1 MKTNKYLVAVT
12 LGDTVVAL
20 EYSVD
25 LSDLRAI
32 KLKYTKE
39 KGLAGCEFSI
49 IVLPR
54 NEKDSK
60 EPPRKLSRNGKPQN
74 RVLCKDTGEIY
85 KSVTACSMVTGIPE
99 KSIYESVRRGV
110 RAYGHWFDLLPPA
123 EPKSKGNGNEKS
135 E

>member
-1 MKTNKYLVAVT
+1 MKANRYLIAVT
-12 LGDTVVAL
+12 LNDTVVAL
-20 EYSVD
+20 EYSAD

-54 NEKDSK
+54 YENEEKK
-60 EPPRKLSRNGKPQN
+60 IPRKLSRNGKPQN
-74 RVLCKDTGEIY
+74 RVLCKDTGDVY
-85 KSVTACSMVTGIPE
+85 KSVTMCSAMTGIPE

-110 RAYGHWFDLLPPA
+110 RAYGHWFELLPP
-123 EPKSKGNGNEKS
+123 EDDKSNDM
-135 E
+135 